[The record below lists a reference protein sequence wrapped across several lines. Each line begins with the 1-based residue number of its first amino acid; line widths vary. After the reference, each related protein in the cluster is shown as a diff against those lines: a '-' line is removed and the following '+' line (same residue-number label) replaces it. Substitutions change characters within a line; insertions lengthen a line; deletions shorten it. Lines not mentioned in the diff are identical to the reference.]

1 MDHTQQDL
9 LAFFS
14 QQPLALPLC
23 EAFRQNCRLSTP
35 RPIPVCRRPRSHFP
49 TGTFCLP
56 FLCPGAEK
64 ALLPDPYLVLTLGLP
79 APLAS
84 PRAEIKNR
92 TLPRPLDPSHP
103 AVHPG

>member
-14 QQPLALPLC
+14 QQPQALPLC
-23 EAFRQNCRLSTP
+23 EAFLQKLQAQHPETHTRVQKTQITFSNRHVFACLSLARVRKKT
-35 RPIPVCRRPRSHFP
+35 
-49 TGTFCLP
+49 
-56 FLCPGAEK
+56 
-64 ALLPDPYLVLTLGLP
+64 LLPDPYLVLTLGLP
-79 APLAS
+79 APLAA
-84 PRAEIKNR
+84 PGRDQNR